1 MSILRIVAYARVA
14 LAASLCGAVT
24 ACGGSSGKTKPPAS
38 YFARQ
43 QPVGGVHC
51 RSGSFL
57 LSHGVQR
64 CVGDARLAGRVRLCG
79 GPRNGCFTE
88 KTWVFVTDHDHLVA
102 ASIIRDGRFSF
113 DLEPGRYTV
122 RARAGG
128 GLLGQRSVDAVA
140 DKTIRVSI
148 VYPVK

>member
-1 MSILRIVAYARVA
+1 MSASRMTYARLG
-14 LAASLCGAVT
+14 LAAFLCGAVA
-24 ACGGSSGKTKPPAS
+24 ACGGSSGKTRPPAS
-38 YFARQ
+38 YFSRQ
-43 QPVGGVHC
+43 PPAGGTHC

-57 LSHGVQR
+57 LSHRVVR
-64 CVGDARLAGRVRLCG
+64 CLGDAHVGGRVRLCG

-102 ASIIRDGRFSF
+102 ASVIRNGRFSF
-113 DLEPGRYTV
+113 DLEPGRYTL
-122 RARAGG
+122 RARGGG

-140 DKTIRVSI
+140 HKTVHVSI